1 LGCLPRRFAAEPTL
15 GLRYLHPF
23 SGAQPDQVGLELRD
37 HGQHV
42 EQQPADRVVGVVDR
56 GAETET
62 DLPGGEF
69 VGDRPRV
76 GQRPGE
82 GSSLATTR
90 VSPSRQAAI
99 ASRRP
104 GRSLLVPVRP

>member
-1 LGCLPRRFAAEPTL
+1 MNAVVARSGLSASARAASA
-15 GLRYLHPF
+15 RV
-23 SGAQPDQVGLELRD
+23 A
-37 HGQHV
+37 
-42 EQQPADRVVGVVDR
+42 PADRVVRVVDP

-62 DLPGGEF
+62 DLAGGEF

-76 GQRPGE
+76 AQRPGE
-82 GSSLATTR
+82 AVELGHHQ

-104 GRSLLVPVRP
+104 GRSRVVPVRP

>member
-1 LGCLPRRFAAEPTL
+1 MCFLPGVELGLLAAEPTL

-42 EQQPADRVVGVVDR
+42 EQQPADRVVRVVDR

-69 VGDRPRV
+69 VGKN
-76 GQRPGE
+76 
-82 GSSLATTR
+82 T
-90 VSPSRQAAI
+90 VSVKQVANTAERDINMFRYWFYQPK
-99 ASRRP
+99 
-104 GRSLLVPVRP
+104 

>member
-1 LGCLPRRFAAEPTL
+1 MAFATL
-15 GLRYLHPF
+15 DPF

-42 EQQPADRVVGVVDR
+42 EQQPADRVIGVVDR
-56 GAETET
+56 GTETET
-62 DLPGGEF
+62 DLPGDEF
-69 VGDRPRV
+69 GGDRPRV

-82 GSSLATTR
+82 AVELGHHQ

-104 GRSLLVPVRP
+104 GRSRVVPVRP